1 MDPLSDQRAMMDFI
15 QQTDVTLPSSAQCKG
30 WWVMKIS
37 IVKANELEWM
47 NFEARM
53 RKVIGKTIEP
63 VVKQG

>member
-1 MDPLSDQRAMMDFI
+1 
-15 QQTDVTLPSSAQCKG
+15 
-30 WWVMKIS
+30 
-37 IVKANELEWM
+37 M